1 MTDVTKI
8 VLEKTINIIFILAIA
23 CIFYRI
29 INRLEKYIINKYI
42 EPHSGLMYSR
52 KINTQLAI
60 LKRVIIFLGFILTF
74 FAIAMLFD
82 SLKNFGIGL
91 LTTAGIV
98 SAVVV
103 FAGQQSLSRLFAG
116 LQLAFTQPIRI
127 GDTIIVDNEFGQVQ
141 EITLSFITIKLW
153 DLRRL
158 ILPTDYFTNKGVLNL
173 SLDSSELLGTIFL
186 YVDYIVPVDLI
197 REHFL
202 KLLEDSQH
210 WNKKVGALE
219 VTELKESTMEI
230 RCLVSA
236 DDASLLWKLRCDVR
250 EKLIKY
256 IVDNHYDCLAKTRNL
271 YLSDTLFENAASG
284 AYVFA
289 TQRLWYK
296 NPGIDN
302 VGISSFYQYGINNSA
317 VLPFKKY
324 VGMGLTGFG
333 LISTR
338 QHDSLGAGVALSW
351 LNQQRFSRAT
361 ELMYQAYYQA
371 KLMQGIYLEPVIS
384 YVPTPGESNNL
395 NSVWA
400 GTLRLILLF

>member
-271 YLSDTLFENAASG
+271 YLSDKS
-284 AYVFA
+284 
-289 TQRLWYK
+289 
-296 NPGIDN
+296 
-302 VGISSFYQYGINNSA
+302 
-317 VLPFKKY
+317 
-324 VGMGLTGFG
+324 
-333 LISTR
+333 
-338 QHDSLGAGVALSW
+338 
-351 LNQQRFSRAT
+351 
-361 ELMYQAYYQA
+361 
-371 KLMQGIYLEPVIS
+371 
-384 YVPTPGESNNL
+384 VP
-395 NSVWA
+395 
-400 GTLRLILLF
+400 